1 MSSLFRHLLASLL
14 LLVLALPAAGEGA
27 AVQPESEERFQSEI
41 RPILSRNCLACH
53 GADSRQSGLVLESV
67 ADILRGGALS
77 GPAVLVGQ
85 SSASPLIQYLKGEK
99 EPRMPLTG
107 SPLPEADIAAISQWI
122 DEMQVAAGGAAKE
135 ASLSWPW
142 TPLAEPPLP
151 EVRNRSWVR
160 NEVDAFILAKL
171 EEEGM
176 VPAPPASDR
185 ARLRRI
191 YFGLIGLPPTP
202 EEAEGFLG
210 DPSSEAYRLEI
221 ERLLSRPEYGVRWGR
236 HWLDLV
242 RYADTGGE
250 STDDARTHLWRYRD
264 YVIRAFNQD
273 RPYDRFIKEQIA
285 GDAYR
290 HYGDEAKL
298 GTGFLYQWIPVQR
311 DRGPERRR
319 DVLNDVVGTTGSVF
333 LGMTLGCARCHDH
346 KYDPLPT
353 RDYYRMEAF
362 FAPLLLKAAPVPFT
376 EFELARRQPELW
388 QEKAAAWDGILA
400 SRKALGDRKKAEFK
414 ARMRAHRPPVMAQ
427 DLKDWSL
434 DITDTDLR
442 WAMKQGVLFSKEE
455 QDLYRLL
462 GKHSTRFANPNN
474 PGYFKPMA
482 FMASDSPIRHS
493 VSTYV
498 LKGGNYLLRGEEV
511 QPGFLSAVTGH
522 SDPVNLEGLSSR
534 RKVLAEWI
542 ASPDNPLTARVMVNR
557 IWQYHF
563 GTGLVPQPSDLGKNG
578 GGTRHPE
585 LIDWLASKFI
595 RSGWSVK
602 SIQRLILQSNTYQQ
616 ALRHPRWESY
626 QQTDSDN
633 RYLWKRSPIRLEAE
647 VIRDSLL
654 AVSGELNPLQGGPP
668 FFPSIDR
675 EVMDRAGTWWEPSP
689 VGERNRRTAYM
700 LQCRSLQSPMISAF
714 DGPNIQ
720 ETCPVRGVTTV
731 TPQVFALF
739 NSDFSHQQ
747 SQAMAGRIVREVGK
761 DPERQIE
768 RAFRLALQRPPSPAE
783 RQKCLSFLGGG
794 RNLPDASRELTLKAI
809 SFAGGAGVEQKAP
822 SQEGSR
828 KYSLASLCLVL
839 FNMNEF
845 VFLE

>member
-1 MSSLFRHLLASLL
+1 MTSLL
-14 LLVLALPAAGEGA
+14 RALLFSCLLPVLALAAAGEEA
-27 AVQPESEERFQSEI
+27 AVPTESQERFESEI

-53 GADSRQSGLVLESV
+53 DGETRQSGLALESV
-67 ADILRGGALS
+67 ADILEGGALS
-77 GPAVLVGQ
+77 GPAVLAGQ
-85 SSASPLIQYLKGEK
+85 SGASPLIQYLTGERQ
-99 EPRMPLTG
+99 PRMPLTG
-107 SPLPEADIAAISQWI
+107 SPLPEADIATISQWI
-122 DEMQVAAGGAAKE
+122 DQLPAAAGGEAEE

-142 TPLAEPPLP
+142 TPLAEPSLP
-151 EVRNRSWVR
+151 EVRNRSWVK
-160 NEVDAFILAKL
+160 NGVDAFILARL
-171 EEEGM
+171 EEKGM
-176 VPAPPASDR
+176 GPAPPASDR
-185 ARLRRI
+185 ARLRRL

-202 EEAEGFLG
+202 EEAGRFLA
-210 DPSSEAYRLEI
+210 DPSSEAYGREI
-221 ERLLSRPEYGVRWGR
+221 ERLLSRSDYGARWGR

-250 STDDARTHLWRYRD
+250 STDDARSHLWRYRD

-346 KYDPLPT
+346 KYDPIPT
-353 RDYYRMEAF
+353 RDYYRLEAF
-362 FAPLLLKAAPVPFT
+362 FAPLLLKATSVPFT
-376 EFELARRQPELW
+376 EFELAGRQPEVW
-388 QEKAAAWDGILA
+388 KEKAAAWDAVLE
-400 SRKALGDRKKAEFK
+400 SRKALGERKKAEFK
-414 ARMRAHRPPVMAQ
+414 ARMKAHRWPIMAQ
-427 DLKDWSL
+427 DLKDWAL
-434 DITDTDLR
+434 EITDTDLR
-442 WAMKQGVLFSKEE
+442 WAMKDGVLFSKEE
-455 QDLYRLL
+455 QDLYQLL
-462 GKHSTRFANPNN
+462 RKQTTRFANPNN

-482 FMASDSPIRHS
+482 FTASDSPLRYT
-493 VSTYV
+493 VGTYV

-522 SDPVNLEGLSSR
+522 TDPVNLEGLSSR

-585 LIDWLASKFI
+585 LIDWLAWKFI

-602 SIQRLILQSNTYQQ
+602 AIHRLILQSNTYQQ
-616 ALRHPRWESY
+616 SLRHPRWETY
-626 QQTDSDN
+626 EEIDSAN

-668 FFPSIDR
+668 FFPRIDQ
-675 EVMDRAGTWWEPSP
+675 EVMDRASTWWEPSP
-689 VGERNRRTAYM
+689 VEDRNRRTAYM

-739 NSDFSHQQ
+739 NSDFSHEQ
-747 SQAMAGRIVREVGK
+747 SRAMARRIVGEVGK

-768 RAFRLALQRPPSPAE
+768 RAFQLALQRPPSPAE
-783 RQKCLSFLGGG
+783 RQKCLSFLGGS
-794 RNLPDASRELTLKAI
+794 RDLPDESRELTLKAI
-809 SFAGGAGVEQKAP
+809 SFADSAGEEGKTP
-822 SQEGSR
+822 SQVGPR
-828 KYSLASLCLVL
+828 KYSLAGLCLVL